1 MNETSS
7 PTANPLSLS
16 EPSRPVAPEPGRPT
30 SSGMPAFGTPP
41 SAHQVPRPSVPWNH
55 TPGAPTQTER
65 SWAIGAHLSGF
76 VAAWFAL
83 GFIGPLV
90 VMLTGGTT
98 SPYVR
103 RHAVEALNF
112 NLSVL
117 IYAAVSGLL
126 MLLLVGF
133 LLLPLVGLLYL
144 VATILGALAASRGE
158 EYRYPAS
165 IRFVR

>member
-1 MNETSS
+1 MTRTGSGPMPRNEEI
-7 PTANPLSLS
+7 NWG
-16 EPSRPVAPEPGRPT
+16 VAAT
-30 SSGMPAFGTPP
+30 
-41 SAHQVPRPSVPWNH
+41 
-55 TPGAPTQTER
+55 
-65 SWAIGAHLSGF
+65 LSGF

-158 EYRYPAS
+158 QYRYPAS

>member
-1 MNETSS
+1 MNETSTT
-7 PTANPLSLS
+7 PVNPLSLS
-16 EPSRPVAPEPGRPT
+16 EPAT
-30 SSGMPAFGTPP
+30 ASSALPAFGTPP
-41 SAHQVPRPSVPWNH
+41 AGSPASAPAPRPSVPWNP

-76 VAAWFAL
+76 VAAWVAL
-83 GFIGPLV
+83 GFLGPLV

-98 SPYVR
+98 SAYVR

-117 IYAAVSGLL
+117 LYLGISALL
-126 MLLLVGF
+126 MLVVVGF
-133 LLLPLVGLLYL
+133 VLMPIVGVVYAIIS
-144 VATILGALAASRGE
+144 VLGAMAASRGE
-158 EYRYPAS
+158 EYRYPLS